1 MAEITGKWQGEKAV
15 NASKLKNVKLERDTS
30 TYQLEFIL

>member
-15 NASKLKNVKLERDTS
+15 NASKLKSVKLERYFNLS
-30 TYQLEFIL
+30 T